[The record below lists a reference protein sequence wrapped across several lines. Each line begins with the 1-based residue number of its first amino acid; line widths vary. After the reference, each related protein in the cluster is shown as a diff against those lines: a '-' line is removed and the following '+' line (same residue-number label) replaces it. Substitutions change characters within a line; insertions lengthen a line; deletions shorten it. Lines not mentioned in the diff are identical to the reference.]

1 MHDSQAEFGLDFGDD
16 CMMATM
22 AEPGDVFNRTATSD
36 DLKKALAA
44 FWGKLHG
51 VIGRI
56 PFAPQATALYYLIRD
71 PKMSLGV
78 KGTAV
83 LALLYFISPVDAI
96 PDAVPLIGLM
106 DDAAVIASAIT
117 ILGPLMKPYL
127 ARALD
132 WYKAGAKP
140 EVEQEV
146 VKNIEVTQ

>member
-1 MHDSQAEFGLDFGDD
+1 
-16 CMMATM
+16 MMATM
-22 AEPGDVFNRTATSD
+22 VQPNDVFKRTATSD
-36 DLKKALAA
+36 DLKTALAA
-44 FWGKLHG
+44 FWAKLHG

-96 PDAVPLIGLM
+96 PDAMPLIGLM
-106 DDAAVIASAIT
+106 DDAAVIAAAMT
-117 ILGPLMKPYL
+117 ILGPMMKPYL
-127 ARALD
+127 ARATD